1 MDMILQ
7 EARGSGGRR
16 GLQHFYINEEQSIY
30 LLSQRDARKLK
41 QWLALCEE
49 QLRLLGYEAIEI
61 IGKGAYGFVFAAR
74 ERGDPAG
81 ERQFVFKF
89 ARITLPR
96 HVQDRLEEEAYMLS
110 QVALPHIPAYLEFQR
125 VRGQSI
131 LMMERARG
139 INLQELIL
147 KRGRVELR
155 LVLKIAAQL
164 AEILLS
170 LREDARRRDRPPI
183 IHGDIK
189 PSNVVFDEASEEV
202 ALIDWG
208 AAVFAQQDANRQFT
222 DGVGLAALSSD
233 LQETNAKLG
242 DIYFIGEEQLRGGL
256 SSPRFDEQGVAGTL
270 YALASGQSSRF
281 GSGVIGAT
289 SLGLPVEFARTLANL
304 LSPDRAQRDR
314 AGDYFLAN
322 MRFMKHIVVPGYGDS
337 TGDCGDN
344 GESSAPL
351 VPVWQAPRPRD
362 IDSVVY
368 SSRKSF
374 LRQEMP
380 EKLVADV
387 DPTELD
393 RYYKNYLEGM
403 GDTEKAFVI
412 AVSHL
417 GHYPVVGGLAIHWNE
432 RGMNIDSNLN
442 LYDASLYPAFTSA
455 VNNVVHLG
463 RAINKT
469 GVFKSCMFD
478 ARNTLH
484 IERGARDEAFR
495 VAPGMCIP
503 YEVSELPPAGTGSKL
518 HSYFEDGDDPDE
530 MLELPQPILE
540 QLAIMNSISHTGC
553 IIFESLDF
561 DLKIHNYLHLLDP
574 AAEPRFR
581 ACLDAILAQ
590 LHLITDLGVS
600 GFMKLLDT
608 DTKFFPFLARQPDRF
623 APTGRSGR

>member
-1 MDMILQ
+1 MNLQ
-7 EARGSGGRR
+7 EVAGSGGRR

-61 IGKGAYGFVFAAR
+61 IGKGAYGFVFAGR
-74 ERGDPAG
+74 ERGDRTG
-81 ERQFVFKF
+81 ERQYVFKF

-147 KRGRVELR
+147 KRGRVEPR
-155 LVLKIAAQL
+155 LVLKIATQL
-164 AEILLS
+164 ADILRS
-170 LREDARRRDRPPI
+170 LREQARRRDRPPI

-189 PSNVVFDEASEEV
+189 PSNVVFDEQREEV

-208 AAVFAQQDANRQFT
+208 AAVFAQQDANRQFA
-222 DGVGLAALSSD
+222 GSVGLVALSSD
-233 LQETNAKLG
+233 LQQTNAKLG

-281 GSGVIGAT
+281 GSAVITPT

-304 LSPDRAQRDR
+304 LSPDPALRDR
-314 AGDYFLAN
+314 AGDYFLDN
-322 MRFMKHIVVPGYGDS
+322 MRYMKRIVIPGGG
-337 TGDCGDN
+337 TGPR
-344 GESSAPL
+344 EEPPL
-351 VPVWQAPRPRD
+351 VPVWQAPRARD

-417 GHYPVVGGLAIHWNE
+417 GHYPVVGGLAIHWSE
-432 RGMNIDSNLN
+432 RGMHIDSNLN
-442 LYDASLYPAFTSA
+442 LYDAELYPAFTSA

-463 RAINKT
+463 RAISKT

-484 IERGARDEAFR
+484 IERAARDEPFR
-495 VAPGMCIP
+495 VTPGMHIP
-503 YEVSELPPAGTGSKL
+503 YEVSELPPEGTGSKL

-530 MLELPQPILE
+530 MLELPRPILD
-540 QLAIMNSISHTGC
+540 QLAVLNTISHTGC
-553 IIFESLDF
+553 IIFESLEF
-561 DLKIHNYLHLLDP
+561 DLKIHNYLQLLDP
-574 AAEPRFR
+574 AEESRFR
-581 ACLDAILAQ
+581 ASLDAILEQ
-590 LHLITDLGVS
+590 LHLISDLGVS

-608 DTKFFPFLARQPDRF
+608 DTKFFPFLARQPDCF
-623 APTGRSGR
+623 ATTGRNGR

>member
-1 MDMILQ
+1 MDMIRP
-7 EARGSGGRR
+7 EGNSR

-30 LLSQRDARKLK
+30 LLSHRDARKLK

-49 QLRLLGYEAIEI
+49 QLQLLGYEAIEI

-74 ERGDPAG
+74 EAG
-81 ERQFVFKF
+81 VSASERQLVFKF

-96 HVQDRLEEEAYMLS
+96 HVQDRLEEEAYMLA
-110 QVALPHIPAYLEFQR
+110 QVALPHIPAFIEFQR

-131 LMMERARG
+131 LMMERGPG

-147 KRGRVELR
+147 KRGRVEPR

-164 AEILLS
+164 ADILRS
-170 LREDARRRDRPPI
+170 LRDDALRRDRPPI

-189 PSNVVFDEASEEV
+189 PSNVVFDEEREEV

-208 AAVFAQQDANRQFT
+208 AAVFAQQDASRQFT
-222 DGVGLAALSSD
+222 SVAGLAALSSD
-233 LQETNAKLG
+233 PQQTNAKLG
-242 DIYFIGEEQLRGGL
+242 DIYFIGEEQLSGAL
-256 SSPRFDEQGVAGTL
+256 SCPRFDEQGVAGTL

-281 GSGVIGAT
+281 GSRVITPT
-289 SLGLPVEFARTLANL
+289 SLGLPIEFARTLSNL
-304 LSPDRAQRDR
+304 LSPDPSMRDR
-314 AGDYFLAN
+314 AGDYFLDN
-322 MRFMKHIVVPGYGDS
+322 MRYMKRIVIPS
-337 TGDCGDN
+337 EHN
-344 GESSAPL
+344 ASQPAEQPL
-351 VPVWQAPRPRD
+351 VPVWESPEPRD
-362 IDSVVY
+362 VDSVVY

-374 LRQEMP
+374 LRQEIP

-417 GHYPVVGGLAIHWNE
+417 GYFPVVGGLAIHWNE
-432 RGMNIDSNLN
+432 EGMNIDSNLN
-442 LYDASLYPAFTSA
+442 LYDAALYPAFTSA

-484 IERGARDEAFR
+484 IERRSRNDSFR
-495 VAPGMCIP
+495 VKPGMHIP
-503 YEVSELPPAGTGSKL
+503 YEVSEMPPEGADSKL

-530 MLELPQPILE
+530 MLELPRSILD
-540 QLAIMNSISHTGC
+540 QLAIMNSIDHTGC
-553 IIFESLDF
+553 IIFESLEF
-561 DLKIHNYLHLLDP
+561 DLKIHNYLQLLDP
-574 AAEPRFR
+574 EQEPRFK
-581 ACLDAILAQ
+581 ACLDDILGQ
-590 LHLITDLGVS
+590 LHLISDLGVS

-608 DTKFFPFLARQPDRF
+608 DTKFFPFLAQQPERF
-623 APTGRSGR
+623 A

>member
-1 MDMILQ
+1 MTTLQ
-7 EARGSGGRR
+7 YTPAARERR

-30 LLSQRDARKLK
+30 LLSHRDAQKLK

-49 QLRLLGYEAIEI
+49 QLELLGYDDIEI

-74 ERGDPAG
+74 QRDGNEPGGGR
-81 ERQFVFKF
+81 EFVFKF

-96 HVQDRLEEEAYMLS
+96 HIQDRLEEEGYMLS
-110 QVALPHIPAYLEFQR
+110 RVSLPHIPAFLEFQR

-147 KRGRVELR
+147 QRGRVEPR

-164 AEILLS
+164 ADILLS
-170 LREDARRRDRPPI
+170 LRADARRHDRPPI

-189 PSNVVFDEASEEV
+189 PSNVVFDEHSEEV

-208 AAVFAQQDANRQFT
+208 AAVFAQQDANRQFS
-222 DGVGLAALSSD
+222 GSAGLAALSAD
-233 LQETNAKLG
+233 LQQTNAKLG
-242 DIYFIGEEQLRGGL
+242 DIYFIGEEQLRGAL

-270 YALASGQSSRF
+270 YALASGQSCRF
-281 GSGVIGAT
+281 GSSVITPA
-289 SLGLPVEFARTLANL
+289 SLGLPVEFARTLENL
-304 LSPDRAQRDR
+304 LSADAALRDR

-322 MRFMKHIVVPGYGDS
+322 MRYMKQIVVPAAGQGTADE
-337 TGDCGDN
+337 
-344 GESSAPL
+344 GE
-351 VPVWQAPRPRD
+351 APRVPIWLAPEARD

-374 LRQEMP
+374 LRQEIP

-417 GHYPVVGGLAIHWNE
+417 GHYPVVGGLAIHWNAE
-432 RGMNIDSNLN
+432 GMNVDSNLN
-442 LYDASLYPAFTSA
+442 LYDASLYRAFTSA

-469 GVFKSCMFD
+469 GIFKSCMFD

-484 IERGARDEAFR
+484 IERAGRDQPFR
-495 VAPGMCIP
+495 VTPGMYIP
-503 YEVSELPPAGTGSKL
+503 YEISPVLPSSSKSRL

-530 MLELPQPILE
+530 MLTLPRPILDE
-540 QLAIMNSISHTGC
+540 LAVMNSINHTGC
-553 IIFESLDF
+553 IIFESLEY
-561 DLKIHNYLHLLDP
+561 DLKIHNYLQLLDP
-574 AAEPRFR
+574 DAEARFC
-581 ACLDAILAQ
+581 ACLDAILGH
-590 LHLITDLGVS
+590 LHLINDLGVS
-600 GFMKLLDT
+600 GFMKLPDT
-608 DTKFFPFLARQPDRF
+608 DTKFFPFRAHQPDRF
-623 APTGRSGR
+623 APAGR